1 MKKCN
6 VFLKGLMS
14 GGIGR
19 SDAASGNG
27 RFDQLL
33 GPAKVF
39 EAKHTAGFS
48 WRIRARP
55 ELGIY
60 GLASVGKV
68 FTHCQIRT
76 VAKESTSKQRR
87 R

>member
-1 MKKCN
+1 
-6 VFLKGLMS
+6 
-14 GGIGR
+14 
-19 SDAASGNG
+19 
-27 RFDQLL
+27 LL

-60 GLASVGKV
+60 GLVSVRKV

-76 VAKESTSKQRR
+76 VPKESTSKQRR